1 MRVEDVYAMQQKH
14 EEKCDKRQAAIHAK
28 IDKNTEELH
37 QVVVKLEKLSST
49 VDAATD
55 RKKTFA
61 VTALLVI
68 SPIAAVV
75 VSWWL
80 AG

>member
-1 MRVEDVYAMQQKH
+1 MDVRDVYEMQKNH

-28 IDKNTEELH
+28 IDNNTSELH
-37 QVVVKLEKLSST
+37 KVVVKIEKLSAT
-49 VDAATD
+49 VAAATD

-61 VTALLVI
+61 VTSLLVL